1 MSVLLSQGNLEE
13 LCHESKDFL
22 QRLAYIPENFVEL
35 DDLGG
40 LIPSEPTD
48 ESNTITRYYIN
59 AQEISEIIE
68 KVLNYD

>member
-1 MSVLLSQGNLEE
+1 MSVLLSQGNLEV

-22 QRLAYIPENFVEL
+22 QRLAYIPESLVEIN
-35 DDLGG
+35 DLGG

-48 ESNTITRYYIN
+48 GSNTITRFYVN